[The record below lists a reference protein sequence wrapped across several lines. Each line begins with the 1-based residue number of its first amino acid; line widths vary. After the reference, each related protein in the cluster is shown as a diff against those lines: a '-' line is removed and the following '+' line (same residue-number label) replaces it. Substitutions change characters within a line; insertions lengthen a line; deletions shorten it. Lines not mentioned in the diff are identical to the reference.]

1 MINNI
6 YNSDRNAVNMQK
18 IRNRIVYYQF
28 SSFQKYSPGLRHLI
42 TTRIRGYSQKPYD
55 TLNIGL
61 HVGDK
66 KDDVVRNRKL
76 VCQTLGYDVDSMIAM
91 QQSHTANVRVID
103 GHYKGRGAR
112 EWEDG
117 IENTDAIVTDSKDI
131 ILSGMAA
138 DCSLNILYEPVKRV
152 LAVCHSGW
160 KGIVSG
166 ILRNTISEMV
176 KTFNCRR
183 EYIRVGIG
191 PVICSK
197 CYEVGD
203 DLIDAME
210 CSFPSGIDS
219 ILSKTEKGSRSIN
232 LVNALHIQLCDE
244 GIKPGHIELSN
255 ICNAC
260 RIDEF
265 YSYRNENGI
274 TGRFGLFAVLS
285 Y

>member
-1 MINNI
+1 
-6 YNSDRNAVNMQK
+6 MQR
-18 IRNRIVYYQF
+18 IRDRIVYYQF
-28 SSFQKYSPGLRHLI
+28 SSFQVYSPGLRHLI
-42 TTRIRGYSQKPYD
+42 TTRISGYSQKPYD

-66 KDDVVRNRKL
+66 KDDVLRNRKL
-76 VCQTLGYDVDSMIAM
+76 VCQTMGYEVDSMIAM

-103 GHYKGRGAR
+103 AHYKGRGAR

-117 IENTDAIVTDSKDI
+117 IENTDALVTDSKDI

-138 DCSLNILYEPVKRV
+138 DCSLNILYDPVKRV
-152 LAVCHSGW
+152 LGVCHSGW
-160 KGIVSG
+160 KGTVSG
-166 ILRNTISEMV
+166 VLRNTISEMV

-203 DLIDAME
+203 DLIEAMKD
-210 CSFPSGIDS
+210 SFPSSFGG
-219 ILSKTEKGSRSIN
+219 ILSKTRQGSWSIS
-232 LVNALHIQLCDE
+232 LVNALYMQLCGE

-260 RIDEF
+260 KIDEF
-265 YSYRNENGI
+265 YSYRNENRT
-274 TGRFGLFAVLS
+274 TGRFGLFAVLN